1 MSTQKSGNKFVVR
14 NEAFFENQVGTLQA
28 RVKELEYDCA
38 ELDQSNSELSERVKK
53 LANRQPSWPKGYR
66 PQRRHNSNRD

>member
-1 MSTQKSGNKFVVR
+1 MSSPTTDNKSVVR

>member
-1 MSTQKSGNKFVVR
+1 MSSPTTDNKSVVR

-28 RVKELEYDCA
+28 RVKELEYECA
-38 ELDQSNSELSERVKK
+38 ELVQTNSELSERVNK